1 MSTKDD
7 AVFRAEV
14 CRVLAGAIEKAKISK
29 SAAAKVLQISRQAL
43 YKYLNAEATPRS
55 VVLSRAFREWG
66 VKFRYKDVEFGGSAL
81 AGPRASKAPAA
92 VQIEIF
98 AATQALEKASF
109 EIVGVQ
115 RKKNGMVDLQ
125 LRIKLAG

>member
-7 AVFRAEV
+7 PEFRVEV
-14 CRVLAGAIEKAKISK
+14 SRVLAAAIEKAGISR

-81 AGPRASKAPAA
+81 QGSRPAKEPSA
-92 VQIEIF
+92 VQMDLF
-98 AATQALEKASF
+98 AATQALESANF
-109 EIVGVQ
+109 EVVGVQ
-115 RKKNGMVDLQ
+115 RKKNGTVDLQ